1 MQSGVSSRTGGR
13 YLAWSALLVCSVVS
27 VGCDSKNS
35 SAPARP
41 PRDVSPEAKYQRLV
55 LELERILSADPKMT
69 GGRTIMPGE
78 AGSATSTTRYSIAAP
93 KSVLIPKDGSA
104 PQVSVEITKTTTF
117 SFLPAPKK
125 SQEESEGT
133 EAESSDPRNDNMGE
147 LNSNLKEMG
156 VEVLDPEK
164 LKSDLEKAAGSRI
177 TPPAMSQT
185 VNTEKHVT
193 YELIYENDRWRL
205 ARPPAADALESTNI
219 AIQQA
224 LQRQL

>member
-1 MQSGVSSRTGGR
+1 MQSGVSCRTGGC
-13 YLAWSALLVCSVVS
+13 YLAWSALLLCSLVS

-35 SAPARP
+35 STPARP

-55 LELERILSADPKMT
+55 VELERILSADPKMT

-78 AGSATSTTRYSIAAP
+78 AGSATSTTRYTIAAP
-93 KSVLIPKDGSA
+93 ESVSIPKDGSA

-125 SQEESEGT
+125 SQDESESTG
-133 EAESSDPRNDNMGE
+133 AESTDPRNEEVGE

-164 LKSDLEKAAGSRI
+164 LKRDLEMAAGGRVK
-177 TPPAMSQT
+177 PPAMSQT

-193 YELIYENDRWRL
+193 YDLMYENDRWRL

>member
-1 MQSGVSSRTGGR
+1 MQSGVSCRTGGY
-13 YLAWSALLVCSVVS
+13 YLAWSALLVCSLVN

-55 LELERILSADPKMT
+55 VELERILSADPKMS
-69 GGRTIMPGE
+69 GRTVMPGE
-78 AGSATSTTRYSIAAP
+78 AGSATSTTRYNIAAP

-104 PQVSVEITKTTTF
+104 PQVSVEITQTTTF

-125 SQEESEGT
+125 SKEESEST
-133 EAESSDPRNDNMGE
+133 EAESSDPRNDKMGE

-164 LKSDLEKAAGSRI
+164 LKNDLEKAAGGRI

-193 YELIYENDRWRL
+193 YDLIYENDRWRL